1 MRTIATVRFRH
12 ATGGDGEEQRETI
25 LRGRRR
31 GNRAEFGAVACQTT
45 DERFHAFRS
54 KIPSPTHSTV
64 SRTRQQVVLT
74 LQLLPVLFYE
84 MLIEFLFD
92 RLDRAISVMLGDAWK
107 RLNPA
112 EKEIY
117 TAEAHLR
124 AEEYRRLFP
133 DCWKRKRSKS
143 TS

>member
-1 MRTIATVRFRH
+1 MLFAQKYR
-12 ATGGDGEEQRETI
+12 
-25 LRGRRR
+25 
-31 GNRAEFGAVACQTT
+31 
-45 DERFHAFRS
+45 
-54 KIPSPTHSTV
+54 
-64 SRTRQQVVLT
+64 
-74 LQLLPVLFYE
+74 LQLIQQYPGRDNRYEHTDQSFFRNFISTLFN
-84 MLIEFLFD
+84 
-92 RLDRAISVMLGDAWK
+92 RAISVMLGDAWK

-112 EKEIY
+112 EKEMY

>member
-1 MRTIATVRFRH
+1 
-12 ATGGDGEEQRETI
+12 
-25 LRGRRR
+25 
-31 GNRAEFGAVACQTT
+31 
-45 DERFHAFRS
+45 
-54 KIPSPTHSTV
+54 
-64 SRTRQQVVLT
+64 
-74 LQLLPVLFYE
+74 
-84 MLIEFLFD
+84 
-92 RLDRAISVMLGDAWK
+92 MLGDAWK